1 MKRLFLLN
9 MRNYLPN
16 IQQNRIISLLCA
28 LSVQIKFEL
37 GLHVLA
43 TENQAL
49 FDLRI
54 LLFLSRIFC

>member
-9 MRNYLPN
+9 MRNYFPN

-43 TENQAL
+43 TENPL
-49 FDLRI
+49 KI
-54 LLFLSRIFC
+54 MK